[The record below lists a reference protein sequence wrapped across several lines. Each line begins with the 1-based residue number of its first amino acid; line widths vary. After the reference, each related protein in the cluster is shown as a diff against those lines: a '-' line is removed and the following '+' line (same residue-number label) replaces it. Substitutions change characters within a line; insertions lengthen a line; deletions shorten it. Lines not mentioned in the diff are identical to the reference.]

1 MLNLTSQSK
10 IIEVHQQELAKSN
23 QQRSE
28 MKTVLE
34 CKQILSV
41 DCQNVMYEMNSMKA
55 DLITVNTKISDLD
68 RFLNYFHLKYWHSEL
83 DAFNHFID
91 CSSSHLIYHELNI
104 NLF

>member
-34 CKQILSV
+34 CKQILSI
-41 DCQNVMYEMNSMKA
+41 DCQNVMYEVNSMKA
-55 DLITVNTKISDLD
+55 DLIAVNAKLSDLD
-68 RFLNYFHLKYWHSEL
+68 RFLNYFHWEYWHSE
-83 DAFNHFID
+83 
-91 CSSSHLIYHELNI
+91 
-104 NLF
+104 